1 MCARGLGGGLR
12 GPSEPRFPLSIGGD
26 GNGQPC
32 CASLGGG
39 GGGKVL
45 EMGVEDLR
53 AGQVL

>member
-1 MCARGLGGGLR
+1 MAGHAVLVW
-12 GPSEPRFPLSIGGD
+12 
-26 GNGQPC
+26 
-32 CASLGGG
+32 G